1 MSAFLRWS
9 GHPVRLAECLQMTH
23 RGAAIASVAPA
34 SSGSVQQ
41 EIEAPREDV
50 KGEDY
55 EDFARSAAA
64 NPIGRNVKL
73 ADLAD
78 NCDLSRIAEPT
89 EADYQRI
96 ERYRLAIKL
105 IHSI

>member
-64 NPIGRNVKL
+64 NPIGRNVKISRTTAISPAL
-73 ADLAD
+73 
-78 NCDLSRIAEPT
+78 LSQP
-89 EADYQRI
+89 
-96 ERYRLAIKL
+96 KL
-105 IHSI
+105 ITNASKNHQRA